1 MRSIVGIFLALALV
15 TAADAQQRKANLA
28 NDEVMEA
35 RRACF
40 AEAKVRVPGPAEH
53 SPGLQPCG
61 RTHTGIALSGRGFG
75 PDVGARQS
83 HEKRKGGRSHR

>member
-1 MRSIVGIFLALALV
+1 MRSIVGIPLALALV
-15 TAADAQQRKANLA
+15 TAADAQWRKANLA

-53 SPGLQPCG
+53 SPGLATMRENAYRDCAQ
-61 RTHTGIALSGRGFG
+61 
-75 PDVGARQS
+75 
-83 HEKRKGGRSHR
+83 RKGVRP